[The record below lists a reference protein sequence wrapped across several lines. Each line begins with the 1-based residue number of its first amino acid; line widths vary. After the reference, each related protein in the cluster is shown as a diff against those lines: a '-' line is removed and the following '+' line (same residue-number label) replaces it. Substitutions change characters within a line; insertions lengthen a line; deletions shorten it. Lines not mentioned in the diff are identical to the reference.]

1 MLKWSQEISL
11 LCYNKRKN
19 NWTKIQMTSS
29 FFPIYVTVS
38 SFETVRNHIIFMR
51 KQHSAGHYRNQN
63 PKISIACLIH
73 YCSCFFQQGE
83 GRKPN
88 AINQKRR
95 SGNGND
101 DVCHLRDSSMSGRS
115 TSGIPLFL
123 HQHQRQKPKAIS
135 IDFVLC
141 CFRQTETG
149 RGIVWYIII
158 IAHCNINV
166 PGEGGGGEYVQ
177 KYSNRHFFQPRSTA
191 AIIINVGAHIFLSSG
206 SICSFSF
213 VVRNGIIKMG
223 NHPRGT
229 RANDPWSISSRGWG
243 RGMPTTNL
251 MKSNFLPPAGPSLA
265 SWPGIEKVERPRA
278 RNPYSVWRW

>member
-1 MLKWSQEISL
+1 
-11 LCYNKRKN
+11 
-19 NWTKIQMTSS
+19 MTSS

-123 HQHQRQKPKAIS
+123 HQHHRQKPSALISCCAVSVKLRQGGGSYDILSLLYIAILIYRGENMCKNIPTAIS
-135 IDFVLC
+135 SNLA
-141 CFRQTETG
+141 RQ
-149 RGIVWYIII
+149 R
-158 IAHCNINV
+158 
-166 PGEGGGGEYVQ
+166 P
-177 KYSNRHFFQPRSTA
+177 
-191 AIIINVGAHIFLSSG
+191 LL
-206 SICSFSF
+206 
-213 VVRNGIIKMG
+213 
-223 NHPRGT
+223 
-229 RANDPWSISSRGWG
+229 
-243 RGMPTTNL
+243 L
-251 MKSNFLPPAGPSLA
+251 M
-265 SWPGIEKVERPRA
+265 
-278 RNPYSVWRW
+278 